1 LIALACIKVAHEIG
15 NKAIAA
21 ELTKRAI
28 PTPRG
33 GDWQSTTVMRLLRR
47 LDLR

>member
-1 LIALACIKVAHEIG
+1 MNVPR
-15 NKAIAA
+15 A

-33 GDWQSTTVMRLLRR
+33 GDWQSTGPVLRLLRR
-47 LDLR
+47 LKLR